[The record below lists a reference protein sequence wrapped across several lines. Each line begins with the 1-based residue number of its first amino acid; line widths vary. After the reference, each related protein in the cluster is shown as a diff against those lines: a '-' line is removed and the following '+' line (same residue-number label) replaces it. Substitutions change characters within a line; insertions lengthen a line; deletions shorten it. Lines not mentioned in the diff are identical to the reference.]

1 MLEILRKCGAV
12 SRYMYDI
19 YLYIICIH
27 IISTYIYI
35 YTYILFHKKT
45 RKFLKHMKHPPNHDP
60 HHRFPKRCGCRGRQ
74 RRSVISTFGIW
85 SWRCG
90 HRFRN
95 LAIFGSKKSVTMFGK
110 EKKNTPNIW
119 QLQICGYQFGSIKL
133 GRIFNIVFFCIHR
146 CMESYHQVPNYI
158 CCFHTCGYGWVAF

>member
-1 MLEILRKCGAV
+1 MLEILSKCGAV
-12 SRYMYDI
+12 SRNMYDI

-27 IISTYIYI
+27 ISTYIYI
-35 YTYILFHKKT
+35 YTYILFHKKNRISEAHET
-45 RKFLKHMKHPPNHDP
+45 PSQSWNIS
-60 HHRFPKRCGCRGRQ
+60 RFPKRCGCRGRQ
-74 RRSVISTFGIW
+74 RRSVISTFAFW

-95 LAIFGSKKSVTMFGK
+95 LRFFGPKNLSPCLVKKKTP
-110 EKKNTPNIW
+110 PNIW

-133 GRIFNIVFFCIHR
+133 GRIFNIDFFCIHR